1 MADWITKLVKNI
13 PRGRCLSD
21 RWDDLS
27 HIVPPPAHHHGGLHT
42 KYYYPPIHHP
52 QDNNNTDDDDDDDVN
67 GDSIS
72 SNDIDNG
79 DDNRNQLRNN
89 NIMNTADNNDYD
101 NSNIHHGRGH
111 GDVDDDDD
119 GGVGGIIS
127 MMDDLAYGGA
137 ATAGGVDSN
146 YMNNMMNSTYLS
158 GGGGEENNNFLFGG
172 DLGDSGLFN
181 HEHNNI
187 TNNHNNLGGAGGGVV
202 VDFDDPRI
210 ASLPRI
216 LLMGPRRA
224 GKTSIQR
231 VVFHKMSP
239 HETLFRLEATQLLE
253 RAVVDHTPLCR
264 FTIWDFPGEMYEG
277 GGGGSGYAFGGGGGG
292 GGGIGEDGY
301 TNDDGQGG
309 GGGDNLTTSS
319 PFRKNN
325 HTTTNATTTTDD
337 QIFAKATAL
346 IFVLDAQDEPYDHV
360 LQSFTDTVT
369 RAVRSNPSIA
379 IEVFVHKVDGE
390 LFLSDEAKYDCRRD
404 VMQQVA
410 DELAD
415 AGLSHDAIPISYHL
429 TSIYDHSVFEAFSRV
444 VQRLIPELPTLENL
458 LNVLV
463 STCSME
469 KAYLFD
475 VASKLYISTD
485 SSPVDMQSVELCSDM
500 IDVVL
505 DVSGIY
511 GMGGGGGGGGTTLT
525 AGHGKKRGIE
535 EHVAPTLSTSF
546 DDGNDNYGDD
556 NIPLGGAET
565 TRYLNESEFG
575 TLDADESNMLE
586 ILAANNESSN
596 AEDDNND
603 TTINDDNIDDDN
615 CDDELLGKLVGKGP
629 PSITEED
636 DDDDEEDDN
645 AASSAYDCES
655 SSTIH
660 LSNGMVL
667 YLKEVD
673 TMLALVCLTRAENF
687 RKKSLINYNIG
698 CLKKALRALP
708 LKNQGAAGM

>member
-1 MADWITKLVKNI
+1 MCDESAV
-13 PRGRCLSD
+13 
-21 RWDDLS
+21 
-27 HIVPPPAHHHGGLHT
+27 
-42 KYYYPPIHHP
+42 
-52 QDNNNTDDDDDDDVN
+52 DDDDDDMFKIIVDGFGHGENALVGMECFVVAMAAARSMEGRTIMLWRVRTDDGRRRPGEWLQSYDMFLN
-67 GDSIS
+67 LKRLHSVYWVEHSHRKSYFMILPNRIS
-72 SNDIDNG
+72 SINHNSQHQIDAG
-79 DDNRNQLRNN
+79 RAGSRHTTAPQHTPSPATMSAYYSSNQ
-89 NIMNTADNNDYD
+89 YY
-101 NSNIHHGRGH
+101 
-111 GDVDDDDD
+111 DDDD
-119 GGVGGIIS
+119 GESISSGSNDVGLTDHYQYTT
-127 MMDDLAYGGA
+127 DDAHDDDVNL
-137 ATAGGVDSN
+137 
-146 YMNNMMNSTYLS
+146 
-158 GGGGEENNNFLFGG
+158 GGGGFNTATSGG
-172 DLGDSGLFN
+172 D
-181 HEHNNI
+181 
-187 TNNHNNLGGAGGGVV
+187 NLLSSPTYIGGNAGNQWDNANGG

-239 HETLFRLEATQLLE
+239 HETLFRLEATQRLE

-264 FTIWDFPGEMYEG
+264 FTIWDFPGDEFGMMGGEG
-277 GGGGSGYAFGGGGGG
+277 GIVGGGMDGKE
-292 GGGIGEDGY
+292 GEEGSPD
-301 TNDDGQGG
+301 NGQQNSY
-309 GGGDNLTTSS
+309 DE
-319 PFRKNN
+319 
-325 HTTTNATTTTDD
+325 
-337 QIFAKATAL
+337 IFSKATAI

-369 RAVRSNPSIA
+369 RAVRANPTIA
-379 IEVFVHKVDGE
+379 VEVFVHKVDGE

-444 VQRLIPELPTLENL
+444 VQRLIPELPTLEHL

-511 GMGGGGGGGGTTLT
+511 GMGGTAAPKANANKQLQDSALEEKVDGDEGFGDATGDAGNNLT
-525 AGHGKKRGIE
+525 G
-535 EHVAPTLSTSF
+535 
-546 DDGNDNYGDD
+546 GDD
-556 NIPLGGAET
+556 M
-565 TRYLNESEFG
+565 
-575 TLDADESNMLE
+575 D
-586 ILAANNESSN
+586 N
-596 AEDDNND
+596 AELDSPPSND
-603 TTINDDNIDDDN
+603 AGE
-615 CDDELLGKLVGKGP
+615 DELLGKLIVQSP
-629 PSITEED
+629 PSPEED
-636 DDDDEEDDN
+636 TNDADTGG
-645 AASSAYDCES
+645 AYDSES

>member
-1 MADWITKLVKNI
+1 MAAYYASPQYYDS
-13 PRGRCLSD
+13 PASHASESLS
-21 RWDDLS
+21 S
-27 HIVPPPAHHHGGLHT
+27 GASP
-42 KYYYPPIHHP
+42 
-52 QDNNNTDDDDDDDVN
+52 
-67 GDSIS
+67 
-72 SNDIDNG
+72 
-79 DDNRNQLRNN
+79 
-89 NIMNTADNNDYD
+89 
-101 NSNIHHGRGH
+101 
-111 GDVDDDDD
+111 DDD
-119 GGVGGIIS
+119 GS
-127 MMDDLAYGGA
+127 SYPPDDEDDDIDILHP
-137 ATAGGVDSN
+137 SH
-146 YMNNMMNSTYLS
+146 NS
-158 GGGGEENNNFLFGG
+158 
-172 DLGDSGLFN
+172 
-181 HEHNNI
+181 HPI
-187 TNNHNNLGGAGGGVV
+187 PA
-202 VDFDDPRI
+202 VDFDDPTI
-210 ASLPRI
+210 SALPRI
-216 LLMGPRRA
+216 LLMGPRRS

-264 FTIWDFPGEMYEG
+264 FTIWDFPGDQYETV
-277 GGGGSGYAFGGGGGG
+277 AN
-292 GGGIGEDGY
+292 EDGKVV
-301 TNDDGQGG
+301 DGQRSGVEN
-309 GGGDNLTTSS
+309 DE
-319 PFRKNN
+319 
-325 HTTTNATTTTDD
+325 
-337 QIFAKATAL
+337 IFAKATAL

-369 RAVRSNPSIA
+369 RAVRANPSIA

-404 VMQQVA
+404 VMQQVS

-415 AGLSHDAIPISYHL
+415 AGFMAHDAVPISYHL

-444 VQRLIPELPTLENL
+444 VQRLIPELPTLEHL

-511 GMGGGGGGGGTTLT
+511 GTGGVGGGAKGGPGGKSLNAGEGLPLDGDATEEKLLEHMADGHDVILT
-525 AGHGKKRGIE
+525 
-535 EHVAPTLSTSF
+535 
-546 DDGNDNYGDD
+546 
-556 NIPLGGAET
+556 
-565 TRYLNESEFG
+565 
-575 TLDADESNMLE
+575 
-586 ILAANNESSN
+586 
-596 AEDDNND
+596 
-603 TTINDDNIDDDN
+603 NDDVNEVGTPGNEATHAVSD
-615 CDDELLGKLVGKGP
+615 DDELLGKLVGQASP
-629 PSITEED
+629 TAEED
-636 DDDDEEDDN
+636 TMNDAD
-645 AASSAYDCES
+645 AGGASAYDSES

-698 CLKKALRALP
+698 CLKKALKALP
-708 LKNQGAAGM
+708 LKIQGGNARL

>member
-1 MADWITKLVKNI
+1 MGVTGA
-13 PRGRCLSD
+13 PYQYSD
-21 RWDDLS
+21 DSGAMMMGDNDG
-27 HIVPPPAHHHGGLHT
+27 HHHH
-42 KYYYPPIHHP
+42 HHP
-52 QDNNNTDDDDDDDVN
+52 NGGGGMMMVDGNLAGDDDDDDD
-67 GDSIS
+67 GDNLLNSPTFLGG
-72 SNDIDNG
+72 NLDPDNA
-79 DDNRNQLRNN
+79 NN
-89 NIMNTADNNDYD
+89 NA
-101 NSNIHHGRGH
+101 
-111 GDVDDDDD
+111 
-119 GGVGGIIS
+119 
-127 MMDDLAYGGA
+127 
-137 ATAGGVDSN
+137 
-146 YMNNMMNSTYLS
+146 
-158 GGGGEENNNFLFGG
+158 
-172 DLGDSGLFN
+172 
-181 HEHNNI
+181 NNI
-187 TNNHNNLGGAGGGVV
+187 

-216 LLMGPRRA
+216 LMMGPRRA

-239 HETLFRLEATQLLE
+239 HETLFRLEATQMLE

-264 FTIWDFPGEMYEG
+264 FTIWDFPGDQYEYGYEDDVVVG
-277 GGGGSGYAFGGGGGG
+277 GDVVAGENIGGGSGSGMDSPKPENDEYTN
-292 GGGIGEDGY
+292 EDGEAIQQQQQQSKE
-301 TNDDGQGG
+301 NV
-309 GGGDNLTTSS
+309 
-319 PFRKNN
+319 
-325 HTTTNATTTTDD
+325 DD
-337 QIFAKATAL
+337 QIFSKATAL

-360 LQSFTDTVT
+360 LQSFTDTVS
-369 RAVRSNPSIA
+369 RAVRANPTIA
-379 IEVFVHKVDGE
+379 VEVFVHKVDGE

-444 VQRLIPELPTLENL
+444 VQRLIPELPTLEHL

-511 GMGGGGGGGGTTLT
+511 GMGGTGGGTM
-525 AGHGKKRGIE
+525 GKMKNANQQVDVPSVE
-535 EHVAPTLSTSF
+535 
-546 DDGNDNYGDD
+546 DGNYGEGDEVFGGEVGEDNGGINELGGMDGDD
-556 NIPLGGAET
+556 NALDISATNEGG
-565 TRYLNESEFG
+565 
-575 TLDADESNMLE
+575 D
-586 ILAANNESSN
+586 
-596 AEDDNND
+596 
-603 TTINDDNIDDDN
+603 
-615 CDDELLGKLVGKGP
+615 DDELLGKVVGQSS
-629 PSITEED
+629 PSVG
-636 DDDDEEDDN
+636 DEEEETNEAD
-645 AASSAYDCES
+645 AAGSAYDSES

-673 TMLALVCLTRAENF
+673 TMLALVCLTRTENF

-708 LKNQGAAGM
+708 QSTQGVLANGI